1 MIDPQ
6 AKPGPYIKLLALVV
20 VLGLLSALVTFAF
33 MALVHQGTGLIW
45 EQAARTLGLDPRLFT
60 VLVCT
65 FGGLLVGLLVK
76 LFGDHNA
83 IFAELIRESAKPGAS
98 TTATPPGS

>member
-20 VLGLLSALVTFAF
+20 VLGLISALITFAF

-45 EQAARTLGLDPRLFT
+45 EQAAQALGMDRAPLHRPGLHPRRLAGRAAGEA
-60 VLVCT
+60 LRRSQRHLC
-65 FGGLLVGLLVK
+65 
-76 LFGDHNA
+76 
-83 IFAELIRESAKPGAS
+83 RS
-98 TTATPPGS
+98 